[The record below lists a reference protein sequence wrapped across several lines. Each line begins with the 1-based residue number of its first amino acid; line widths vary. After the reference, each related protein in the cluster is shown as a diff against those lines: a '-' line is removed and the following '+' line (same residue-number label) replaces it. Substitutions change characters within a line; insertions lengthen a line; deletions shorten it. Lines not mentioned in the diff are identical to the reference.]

1 MRSRSLAGIG
11 AKWPSIFH
19 WPAQILCVLALNS
32 LAEAQDSARPKT
44 ETPPGAPASSAP
56 GAGEQPKNESPS
68 LSRDA
73 HARATTL
80 ARAGD
85 HAGAAA
91 VVDEVL
97 ARLGPKDP
105 FVDELRGTVMTL
117 KKDYSA
123 AEASFRAM
131 LEKTPESH
139 VGRFNLAE
147 MLFLQARYDEA
158 ERTFAAL
165 ESARH
170 EADPALADLCRF
182 KRVVS
187 FLAGGRVDEAEAL
200 LPRSEKTPSSPAVQ
214 YSRAAIRFVKK
225 LPARAAETIN
235 HARGEFSPDVE
246 NLFVD
251 SFIELRWGSR
261 DDSGKFSFVAPK

>member
-1 MRSRSLAGIG
+1 MCPNPAFLSKKRTLA
-11 AKWPSIFH
+11 
-19 WPAQILCVLALNS
+19 VLRAGLITYAVALAW
-32 LAEAQDSARPKT
+32 LAHAQDSTGSKT
-44 ETPPGAPASSAP
+44 GTPPVAPPAPAP
-56 GAGEQPKNESPS
+56 GAGEQAKNELASFI
-68 LSRDA
+68 RDA
-73 HARATTL
+73 LERATAL

-85 HAGAAA
+85 HAAAAA
-91 VVDEVL
+91 VVDEVR
-97 ARLGPKDP
+97 AKLGPKDP
-105 FVDELRGTVMTL
+105 FVDELRGTVLTL

-131 LEKTPESH
+131 LEKAPESH

-158 ERTFAAL
+158 ERTFAAI
-165 ESARH
+165 ESARR

-187 FLAGGRVDEAEAL
+187 FLAGGRVGEAEAL
-200 LPRSEKTPSSPAVQ
+200 LPGSEKGPSSPAVQ
-214 YSRAAIRFVKK
+214 YSRAAIRHIKK
-225 LPARAAETIN
+225 LPLRAAETIN

-251 SFIELRWGSR
+251 SFIELQWGSR
-261 DDSGKFSFVAPK
+261 DESGKFAFTASK